1 MNNDPIADL
10 LTRIRNA
17 SQAGLPSVEMPYS
30 RLKED
35 IVRLLQQEGYVR
47 SYETREDDKGR
58 KTLRVNL
65 KYDKEGYPL
74 IRKIQRVSRP
84 GLRRYAK
91 VDNLP
96 RVLSG
101 AGTLIV
107 STSQGV
113 MTDRDA
119 RHANVGGEILCTV
132 Y

>member
-17 SQAGLPSVEMPYS
+17 SQAGLPSLELPSS

-35 IVRLLQQEGYVR
+35 VVRLLQQEGYVR
-47 SYETREDDKGR
+47 SFERREDGHR

-65 KYDKEGYPL
+65 KYDASGYPL

-84 GLRRYAK
+84 GLRKYAK

-96 RVLSG
+96 RELSG
-101 AGTLIV
+101 AGTVIV

-119 RHANVGGEILCTV
+119 RAARVGGEILCIV
-132 Y
+132 R